1 MAYGDIIE
9 TAVGAVVTIKLV
21 EKGLEMLEPERRRKK
36 TYRKKPKALS
46 GSANDFL
53 FGR

>member
-1 MAYGDIIE
+1 MPYERLVG
-9 TAVGAVVTIKLV
+9 TALGAVVTIKLV